1 MIPNSWPVS
10 FEAIVDEYYTAL
22 YRFAFS
28 LAKNEH
34 EAGDLTQQTFVIF
47 ARTGDSLQDPSKV
60 KSWLFTTLYREF
72 LRIRKRGGRMDYQE
86 AEILES
92 QAPPVAP
99 DVATSHDATLA
110 VEALQE
116 IDEIYRAPLALFFL
130 QDHSY
135 KEISEILEIPMGT
148 VMSRISRGKS
158 QLKQVFFE
166 KEKKSGNKEGN

>member
-1 MIPNSWPVS
+1 VN

-22 YRFAFS
+22 YRFAYS

-34 EAGDLTQQTFVIF
+34 EAGDLTQQTFVIY
-47 ARTGDSLQDPSKV
+47 ARKGDALKDSSKV

-72 LRIRKRGGRMDYQE
+72 LRIRKRGGRVDYHE
-86 AEILES
+86 AEVLENE
-92 QAPPVAP
+92 APPIAP
-99 DVATSHDATLA
+99 DVATSHDSGLA

-116 IDEIYRAPLALFFL
+116 VDEIYRAPLTLFFL

-135 KEISEILEIPMGT
+135 KQIAEILDIPIGT

-166 KEKKSGNKEGN
+166 KERNIGE